1 MTTLNTTLPARVS
14 PLVGLRQTASLAWR
28 GLVQIRHNPMEL
40 GDLSFQPIMF
50 VLLFTYLFGGAVMGD
65 PVKYLQFMLPGI
77 IVQSGLM
84 ATMNTGMGLSTDLHK
99 GFFDR
104 LQSLP
109 IARWSPLAGRV
120 VSDVVKQGW
129 SMTILLATGYLIGFR
144 ATQGVVAVLA
154 AFGLMLTFSLLASW
168 FAVFCGTIA
177 DEPEKVM
184 MYGFTAIFP
193 LSFLSNAYVPTAT
206 LPGWLQAFV
215 KINPVTQLGDALRG
229 LLTGGPVAQHALL
242 GLLGGLVIAV
252 ICAPLALLRLKRR

>member
-1 MTTLNTTLPARVS
+1 MTTLTVPRVT
-14 PLVGLRQTASLAWR
+14 PGAGLRQTASLAWR
-28 GLVQIRHNPMEL
+28 GLVQIRHNPFEL

-65 PVKYLQFMLPGI
+65 PVNYLQFMLPGI

-129 SMTILLATGYLIGFR
+129 SMTILLLTGYAIGFR
-144 ATQGVVAVLA
+144 ATQGLV
-154 AFGLMLTFSLLASW
+154 
-168 FAVFCGTIA
+168 
-177 DEPEKVM
+177 
-184 MYGFTAIFP
+184 
-193 LSFLSNAYVPTAT
+193 
-206 LPGWLQAFV
+206 
-215 KINPVTQLGDALRG
+215 
-229 LLTGGPVAQHALL
+229 ALL
-242 GLLGGLVIAV
+242 
-252 ICAPLALLRLKRR
+252 

>member
-1 MTTLNTTLPARVS
+1 MTAISLTPARVS
-14 PLVGLRQTASLAWR
+14 PLAGLRQTFSLAWR

-50 VLLFTYLFGGAVMGD
+50 VLLFSVLFGGAIEGD
-65 PVKYLQFMLPGI
+65 ITTYLQFMLPGI

-109 IARWSPLAGRV
+109 IARWAPLAGRV
-120 VSDVVKQGW
+120 LSDVVKQSW
-129 SMTILLATGYLIGFR
+129 SMTILLATGYAIGFR
-144 ATQGVVAVLA
+144 ASSVGGVLA
-154 AFGLMLTFSLLASW
+154 SFALMLLFSLLASW
-168 FAVFCGTIA
+168 FAVFIGTIA

-193 LSFLSNAYVPTAT
+193 LSFLSNAYVRTET
-206 LPGWLQAFV
+206 LPGWLQPLV
-215 KINPVTQLGDALRG
+215 KINPVSQIGDALRG
-229 LLTGGPVAQHALL
+229 LMTGGPVLSHALW
-242 GLLGGLVIAV
+242 GLLGGLVIAA
-252 ICAPLALLRLKRR
+252 IFAPLAAMRFKRR

>member
-1 MTTLNTTLPARVS
+1 MTTLTTTLPAPRVS
-14 PLVGLRQTASLAWR
+14 PLAGVRQSLSLAWR

-50 VLLFTYLFGGAVMGD
+50 VLLFSYLFGGAVMGD
-65 PVKYLQFMLPGI
+65 PTKYLQFMLPGI

-84 ATMNTGMGLSTDLHK
+84 ATMNSGMGLSTDLHK

-120 VSDVVKQGW
+120 LSDVAKQAW
-129 SMTILLATGYLIGFR
+129 SITILLATGYAIGFR
-144 ATQGVVAVLA
+144 AHSVAGVLGTYA
-154 AFGLMLTFSLLASW
+154 LMLTFSLLASW

-177 DEPEKVM
+177 NEPEKVM

-193 LSFLSNAYVPTAT
+193 LSFLSNAYVPVAT

-215 KINPVTQLGDALRG
+215 KVNPVTFIGDALRG
-229 LLTGGPVAQHALL
+229 LLSGGPVLENALW
-242 GLLGGLVIAV
+242 GLLGGLVIAL
-252 ICAPLALLRLKRR
+252 IFAPLALLKFKRR